1 VVDIDDTEV
10 RSCEERKFD
19 IMRIS
24 GRRRRRETRS
34 AIFRSSRSCPAN
46 LAQKV
51 FDPIITSAIF
61 SKGKE
66 YDRAVR

>member
-1 VVDIDDTEV
+1 MILCVFQDVVV
-10 RSCEERKFD
+10 EEK
-19 IMRIS
+19 
-24 GRRRRRETRS
+24 TRS
-34 AIFRSSRSCPAN
+34 AIFRGSRAYPAN

-61 SKGKE
+61 SKRKE

>member
-1 VVDIDDTEV
+1 M
-10 RSCEERKFD
+10 RSCEERKMILCVFQD
-19 IMRIS
+19 DV
-24 GRRRRRETRS
+24 EEEKTKS

>member
-1 VVDIDDTEV
+1 MILCVFQDDV
-10 RSCEERKFD
+10 EEEK
-19 IMRIS
+19 
-24 GRRRRRETRS
+24 TRS

-61 SKGKE
+61 SKRKE